1 MNIVAKSKAVMLAM
15 GAAPVM
21 YLMIVLSVLSLA
33 IILERAYFFYS
44 IRDDLET
51 LARDLSRALRN
62 NDYDEARKR
71 MEASPSAEAA
81 VVVAG
86 LVEADRGADAAEE
99 AMAGA
104 TALQRMKLERRLAYL
119 GTLGNNAPFIGL
131 FGTVIGIIQAFEHL
145 SDKNAAA
152 AAAGAAAPAAV
163 MGSIA
168 EALVAT
174 AIGLAVAIPAVAA
187 YNYFQ
192 RLIKSRV
199 SNTEALS
206 RVLLAHLKGLDED
219 TALAQAQTAAAGA
232 RTSRASVPPAER
244 KSPPA
249 SRRSTP
255 PPSEKPEKSE
265 KREPEKRKRD
275 ADDDHREERDEPEG
289 EEE

>member
-44 IRDDLET
+44 IRDDLEV
-51 LARDLSRALRN
+51 LARDLSKSLRN
-62 NDYDEARKR
+62 GDYDDARKR

-86 LVEADRGADAAEE
+86 LVEADRGANAAEE

-145 SDKNAAA
+145 GDKNAAA
-152 AAAGAAAPAAV
+152 AASAAAAPAAV
-163 MGSIA
+163 MSSIA

-187 YNYFQ
+187 YNFFQ
-192 RLIKSRV
+192 RLIKSTV
-199 SNTEALS
+199 TNTDALT
-206 RVLLAHLKGLDED
+206 RVLLAHLKGDDVEGMV
-219 TALAQAQTAAAGA
+219 AHASAVRSG
-232 RTSRASVPPAER
+232 RASTPAER
-244 KSPPA
+244 KTPD
-249 SRRSTP
+249 SRRP
-255 PPSEKPEKSE
+255 PKPEAAPEKNEKSE
-265 KREPEKRKRD
+265 KKKPL
-275 ADDDHREERDEPEG
+275 DDG
-289 EEE
+289 ED

>member
-145 SDKNAAA
+145 SDKNATVNAST
-152 AAAGAAAPAAV
+152 AAAPAAV

-168 EALVAT
+168 EALVA
-174 AIGLAVAIPAVAA
+174 
-187 YNYFQ
+187 
-192 RLIKSRV
+192 
-199 SNTEALS
+199 
-206 RVLLAHLKGLDED
+206 
-219 TALAQAQTAAAGA
+219 
-232 RTSRASVPPAER
+232 
-244 KSPPA
+244 
-249 SRRSTP
+249 
-255 PPSEKPEKSE
+255 
-265 KREPEKRKRD
+265 
-275 ADDDHREERDEPEG
+275 
-289 EEE
+289 

>member
-1 MNIVAKSKAVMLAM
+1 MKVDIVAKSKAVMLAM
-15 GAAPVM
+15 GASPVM
-21 YLMIVLSVLSLA
+21 YLMIGLSVLSLA
-33 IILERAYFFYS
+33 IILERGYFFYS
-44 IRDDLET
+44 IRDDLEV
-51 LARDLSRALRN
+51 LARELSRALRN
-62 NDYDEARKR
+62 NDYDDARKR

-86 LVEADRGADAAEE
+86 LIEAERGAEAAEE

-131 FGTVIGIIQAFEHL
+131 FGTVIGIIQAF
-145 SDKNAAA
+145 DKLQE
-152 AAAGAAAPAAV
+152 AGKSVASSTSAVPQGEV

-192 RLIKSRV
+192 RLIKSTV
-199 SNTEALS
+199 TNTDALT

-219 TALAQAQTAAAGA
+219 VALAQAQATAPRQSKPGP
-232 RTSRASVPPAER
+232 RSKNGEPRAS
-244 KSPPA
+244 
-249 SRRSTP
+249 
-255 PPSEKPEKSE
+255 KPEPRKP
-265 KREPEKRKRD
+265 EPERET
-275 ADDDHREERDEPEG
+275 ADTGKDEE
-289 EEE
+289 